1 VRAFWHKGRVFR
13 LFRRIRERVPNA
25 DAVTLLIAAATSY
38 RSYSDVS
45 GDPAALVAS
54 TLERAS
60 RKSIDAL
67 SQLVSLGMGKDPLS
81 GQVFVFIG
89 RRRDKAKL
97 LVWDR
102 HGFWVLYKRLE
113 AGRFTDPARLGH
125 DGIAMSELI
134 AWLEGID
141 LSRVRRLQAVSASVV
156 S

>member
-1 VRAFWHKGRVFR
+1 MILSSAIRAFVYS
-13 LFRRIRERVPNA
+13 E
-25 DAVTLLIAAATSY
+25 AV
-38 RSYSDVS
+38 DM
-45 GDPAALVAS
+45 
-54 TLERAS
+54 

-67 SQLVSLGMGKDPLS
+67 SQLVQLGLGMNPLS

-113 AGRFTDPARLGH
+113 AGRFTDPARLGCE
-125 DGIAMSELI
+125 GIAMSELI

-156 S
+156 V

>member
-1 VRAFWHKGRVFR
+1 MILSSAIRAYVYT
-13 LFRRIRERVPNA
+13 E
-25 DAVTLLIAAATSY
+25 AV
-38 RSYSDVS
+38 DM
-45 GDPAALVAS
+45 
-54 TLERAS
+54 

-67 SQLVSLGMGKDPLS
+67 SQLVSLGTGMNPLS

-113 AGRFTDPARLGH
+113 AGRFTDPARLGA

-141 LSRVRRLQAVSASVV
+141 LSRTRRLQVV
-156 S
+156 AATVVA